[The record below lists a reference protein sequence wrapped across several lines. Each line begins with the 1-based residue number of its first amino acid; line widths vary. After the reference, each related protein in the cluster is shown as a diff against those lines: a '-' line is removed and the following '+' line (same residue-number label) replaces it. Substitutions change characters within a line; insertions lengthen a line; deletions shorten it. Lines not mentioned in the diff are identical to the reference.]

1 MRFNEYTVGE
11 LQAVSR
17 KGGVASGKARREK
30 RASIEQEKVEN
41 MALREMHIE
50 HERQKRDNLRMIRG
64 CLKLLRDAKRC
75 MEKDI

>member
-41 MALREMHIE
+41 LALREMHAE
-50 HERQKRDNLRMIRG
+50 HERQKRDNLRMIRE
-64 CLKLLRDAKRC
+64 CLRLLRDAKHR
-75 MEKDI
+75 MERDI

>member
-41 MALREMHIE
+41 MALREMHEE
-50 HERQKRDNLRMIRG
+50 HERQKRDNLRMIRE
-64 CLKLLRDAKRC
+64 CSKLLRDVKRR
-75 MEKDI
+75 MERGT